1 MKEVLQS
8 VKQYYQAEL
17 NNVAINYKYL
27 SVHGSDD
34 MTCAVKQMIERSVH
48 LKLFIQEIDAILQTI
63 NIEDNRNQE
72 EEKKDDWYDERVWI
86 LKWGSWRFG

>member
-8 VKQYYQAEL
+8 VKQTYQAEL

-48 LKLFIQEIDAILQTI
+48 LKLMPYY
-63 NIEDNRNQE
+63 
-72 EEKKDDWYDERVWI
+72 KP
-86 LKWGSWRFG
+86 